1 MTHFKKH
8 FNQRLGYILFPK
20 TKTSITMLSIK
31 TQTNYDNASDNIVIK

>member
-8 FNQRLGYILFPK
+8 LNERLGYILFPENK
-20 TKTSITMLSIK
+20 PSITMLSIK